1 MVYKF
6 EVYKDAKEEWRF
18 RLVAPNGQII
28 AVGESYKNKGDCLS
42 TVNSIKENAPDA
54 EVIEVEGD

>member
-1 MVYKF
+1 MDYHF

-28 AVGESYKNKGDCLS
+28 AVGESYKNKEDCLS
-42 TVNSIKENAPDA
+42 TIESIKENAATADIS
-54 EVIEVEGD
+54 IEE